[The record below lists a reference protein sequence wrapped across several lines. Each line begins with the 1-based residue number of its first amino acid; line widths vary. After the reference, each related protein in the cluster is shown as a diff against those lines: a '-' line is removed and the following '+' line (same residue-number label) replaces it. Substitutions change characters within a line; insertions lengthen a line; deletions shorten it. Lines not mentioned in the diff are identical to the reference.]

1 MTEAH
6 IRRATA
12 DDAEIVARI
21 HVAAWRESYASI
33 MPPEA
38 LNALNVEEQ
47 AARWRDVFR
56 GEASDDASAVF
67 LALGEGEQ
75 PRGFGACGRQ
85 RGPRLA
91 EAGFPVEFSAL
102 YLSRRAR
109 RRGIGRALMGVM
121 AEHLIAKGFS
131 SASVWVFRDNPDA
144 RLFYEA
150 LGGEK
155 TGIDG
160 EWTILG
166 VALPDM
172 SYGWRDISKLAAH
185 Q

>member
-1 MTEAH
+1 MAVSAVRAS
-6 IRRATA
+6 RR
-12 DDAEIVARI
+12 R
-21 HVAAWRESYASI
+21 
-33 MPPEA
+33 
-38 LNALNVEEQ
+38 
-47 AARWRDVFR
+47 VFR
-56 GEASDDASAVF
+56 SSF
-67 LALGEGEQ
+67 RRFIY
-75 PRGFGACGRQ
+75 RGGRSGA
-85 RGPRLA
+85 
-91 EAGFPVEFSAL
+91 
-102 YLSRRAR
+102 
-109 RRGIGRALMGVM
+109 GIGRALMGVM

-172 SYGWRDISKLAAH
+172 SYGWRDLSKLAAH